1 MTHEEAIRA
10 NKAEGYLLGDLSGE
24 ERDAFEEHYIDCRVC
39 SATIRSGA
47 VMLAAGREVVHNERR
62 FRPQES
68 LAAWLPKV
76 AAAVLAVV
84 VGVQGYVIFLL
95 RRPPLMEFMAPG
107 VFITGTTRAG
117 GTNQLPPIHFQGD
130 EPVKVSVLIDSGTP
144 YPRYRLELRDPSG
157 KSLFVFHATD
167 EQVRSQEG
175 EALSFLLRPL
185 PAGRYVLLIEGVR
198 KEGNR
203 LPIDSQVIVVQ

>member
-1 MTHEEAIRA
+1 MNHEEAIKA
-10 NKAEGYLLGDLSGE
+10 NKAEGYLLGDLSAE

-47 VMLAAGREVVHNERR
+47 VMLAAGQEVLNNERR
-62 FRPQES
+62 FRPS
-68 LAAWLPKV
+68 KGLTTWFPNA

-84 VGVQGYVIFLL
+84 VGLQGYAIYLL

-117 GTNQLPPIHFQGD
+117 SNALRPIHFQDD
-130 EPVKVSVLIDSGTP
+130 EPVKVSVLIDSETP

-157 KSLFVFHATD
+157 KSLFVFHASD

-185 PAGRYVLLIEGVR
+185 PAGRYVLSIEGVR
-198 KEGNR
+198 KDGNR

>member
-1 MTHEEAIRA
+1 MNHEDAIRDNLA
-10 NKAEGYLLGDLSGE
+10 AGYLLGDLSGA

-39 SATIRSGA
+39 STTVRSGA
-47 VMLAAGREVVHNERR
+47 IMMAAGHEVAKSEQR
-62 FRPQES
+62 FRPRRLTS
-68 LAAWLPKV
+68 WVSSV
-76 AAAVLAVV
+76 AAALLAVV
-84 VGVQGYVIFLL
+84 VGLQGYAIYIL

-117 GTNQLPPIHFQGD
+117 ANDTPPIHFQGD
-130 EPVKVSVLIDSGTP
+130 EPVKVGVLIESATP

-167 EQVRSQEG
+167 EQVRGQEG
-175 EALSFLLRPL
+175 EALNFLLRPL

-203 LPIDSQVIVVQ
+203 LPIDRKFIVVQ